1 MVAHHHEHESKIKPV
16 TGIANNNKNC
26 KSKTNW
32 VQNKFSKLNKK
43 PKNFLFRFRE
53 AATKAI
59 RGVNRMSKRV
69 NRRNTLDCAILNEIF
84 IDDDSKK
91 CDKRSMQ
98 LLRESERDMKL
109 ASSII
114 YPISGSPTPINA
126 SPSKTT
132 NTNYT
137 KNVINMNKA
146 IAYDDRDCF
155 PSLRTA
161 VSNNLSVIPKVIE
174 TGNRFMSVTSR
185 PIGCRSSAPAQAFP
199 QKECG
204 PCFTVASVLQSNR
217 LVNNASLSE
226 KSMLQ
231 TRQEF
236 HETFAN
242 LIKLGSS
249 DKQDAKLSSEDYIF
263 QTELKD
269 MIWLE
274 LQARHASRTV
284 DQQDKYLY
292 SARQGIPDLLNKILN
307 YR

>member
-1 MVAHHHEHESKIKPV
+1 MMKPKKK
-16 TGIANNNKNC
+16 TEQHSAN
-26 KSKTNW
+26 KT
-32 VQNKFSKLNKK
+32 LNKII
-43 PKNFLFRFRE
+43 FFSFRQLYRE

-59 RGVNRMSKRV
+59 RGINRMSRKV

-84 IDDDSKK
+84 IDDDTKK
-91 CDKRSMQ
+91 VDKRSMQ

-109 ASSII
+109 STNVI
-114 YPISGSPTPINA
+114 YPIAGSPTPLLNP
-126 SPSKTT
+126 SPCKSS
-132 NTNYT
+132 NVNYG
-137 KNVINMNKA
+137 KNVINTSTTSTP
-146 IAYDDRDCF
+146 YDERDSF
-155 PSLRTA
+155 PSIGSRGSAAST
-161 VSNNLSVIPKVIE
+161 NLSVIPKLIE

-185 PIGCRSSAPAQAFP
+185 PIGCRASAPAQTFLSIKP

-204 PCFTVASVLQSNR
+204 SNFNVCPGIQSNK
-217 LVNNASLSE
+217 LMNSVNLSE
-226 KSMLQ
+226 NSMLQ

-249 DKQDAKLSSEDYIF
+249 DKQDAKLSSEDYLW

-274 LQARHASRTV
+274 LQARHASRTLE
-284 DQQDKYLY
+284 QQDKYLY

-307 YR
+307 YK

>member
-1 MVAHHHEHESKIKPV
+1 
-16 TGIANNNKNC
+16 
-26 KSKTNW
+26 
-32 VQNKFSKLNKK
+32 
-43 PKNFLFRFRE
+43 
-53 AATKAI
+53 
-59 RGVNRMSKRV
+59 MSRRV

-84 IDDDSKK
+84 IDDDTKK

-98 LLRESERDMKL
+98 LLREAERDMKL
-109 ASSII
+109 ASGII
-114 YPISGSPTPINA
+114 YPISGSPTPMNA
-126 SPSKTT
+126 SPNKTT

-146 IAYDDRDCF
+146 IACDDRDSF
-155 PSLRTA
+155 PSLRTV
-161 VSNNLSVIPKVIE
+161 VSNNLSVVPKVIE

-199 QKECG
+199 QKESG
-204 PCFTVASVLQSNR
+204 QCFTVASVIQPNR

-274 LQARHASRTV
+274 LQARHASRTI

>member
-1 MVAHHHEHESKIKPV
+1 
-16 TGIANNNKNC
+16 
-26 KSKTNW
+26 
-32 VQNKFSKLNKK
+32 
-43 PKNFLFRFRE
+43 
-53 AATKAI
+53 
-59 RGVNRMSKRV
+59 MSRRV

-84 IDDDSKK
+84 IDDDTKK

-109 ASSII
+109 ASGII
-114 YPISGSPTPINA
+114 YPISGSPTPINT
-126 SPSKTT
+126 SPSKPT

-137 KNVINMNKA
+137 KNVINTNVA
-146 IAYDDRDCF
+146 SIAYDDRDNF
-155 PSLRTA
+155 PSGRTA
-161 VSNNLSVIPKVIE
+161 VSNNLSVVPKLIE

-185 PIGCRSSAPAQAFP
+185 PIGCRSSAPAQAFS
-199 QKECG
+199 QKESG
-204 PCFTVASVLQSNR
+204 SCFTVASVMQPNK

-249 DKQDAKLSSEDYIF
+249 DKQDAKISSEDYMF

-274 LQARHASRTV
+274 LQARHASRTLGN
-284 DQQDKYLY
+284 DF
-292 SARQGIPDLLNKILN
+292 
-307 YR
+307 